1 MPEFDLRGM
10 KAAKYNYDK
19 SQKKITYGEAMSMGE
34 AMTANLEMKFA
45 EGRIYAES
53 SLSEYMKKCTGMT
66 TSVGVKYIP
75 DDCQKVLYGF
85 YELSR
90 SVGSTSPKTVKSMTA
105 GRTSTGQ

>member
-53 SLSEYMKKCTGMT
+53 SLSEYMKK
-66 TSVGVKYIP
+66 
-75 DDCQKVLYGF
+75 
-85 YELSR
+85 
-90 SVGSTSPKTVKSMTA
+90 GSTPRPSRFLTPTTEDRMCILVRK
-105 GRTSTGQ
+105 